1 MAGWPIRRQLL
12 SSWTRWQRASV
23 SMSCRKPAI
32 HRRFTMATAT
42 LLHQVFMASL
52 TQVITADPV
61 AMPILQRFSSD
72 GSMTVRPLGCL
83 TL

>member
-1 MAGWPIRRQLL
+1 MAARLGVD
-12 SSWTRWQRASV
+12 V
-23 SMSCRKPAI
+23 SPQAI